1 MEPKVYGYARVSSK
15 DQNLERQIIAM
26 RDFGV
31 PEKNLYVE
39 KQSGR
44 DFNRPVY
51 QKLLR
56 RLKPGDAIV
65 VKSIDRLGRNYQE
78 IPEQWRLIV
87 EEKKAHVYVLDMP
100 ILNSKEGKDLT
111 EKLISDLVLQLLS
124 YVAQTE
130 REFTHQRQAEGIAAA
145 LNRGVKF
152 GRPPKKKPDEYLE
165 CFCQWK
171 DGRLSARNAAYR
183 LRVSHN
189 TFLKWAN
196 EDCQLSGES
205 RKIDIKQPTKMIENL

>member
-1 MEPKVYGYARVSSK
+1 MEPRVYGYARVSSR

-26 RDFGV
+26 REFGV
-31 PEKNLYVE
+31 PEKNIYVE
-39 KQSGR
+39 KQSGK

-56 RLKPGDAIV
+56 KLKPGDSIV

-87 EEKKAHVYVLDMP
+87 EDKKAHVYVLDMP
-100 ILNSKEGKDLT
+100 ILNTKEGRDLT
-111 EKLISDLVLQLLS
+111 EKLISDLVLQLMS

-145 LNRGVKF
+145 RQRGVRF
-152 GRPPKKKPDEYLE
+152 GRPTKERADAYSDCVRRYQQGELT
-165 CFCQWK
+165 
-171 DGRLSARNAAYR
+171 ARAAAR
-183 LRVSHN
+183 QLGISHP
-189 TFLKWAN
+189 TFLKWVK
-196 EDCQLSGES
+196 EDEAKGN
-205 RKIDIKQPTKMIENL
+205 TVNL

>member
-87 EEKKAHVYVLDMP
+87 EEKRRMYMCWTCP
-100 ILNSKEGKDLT
+100 S
-111 EKLISDLVLQLLS
+111 
-124 YVAQTE
+124 
-130 REFTHQRQAEGIAAA
+130 
-145 LNRGVKF
+145 
-152 GRPPKKKPDEYLE
+152 
-165 CFCQWK
+165 
-171 DGRLSARNAAYR
+171 
-183 LRVSHN
+183 
-189 TFLKWAN
+189 
-196 EDCQLSGES
+196 
-205 RKIDIKQPTKMIENL
+205 